1 MAARKAFTFVR
12 PSRVSM
18 MRVARTSDV
27 VATNDAGG
35 GGGTGVGAGS
45 TAATF
50 VACGGAGR
58 ERNGKCEHAVDI
70 TTPLI
75 TIAVALSLIIPI
87 KVHATGV

>member
-1 MAARKAFTFVR
+1 
-12 PSRVSM
+12 
-18 MRVARTSDV
+18 V

-50 VACGGAGR
+50 VAGGGGGG

-70 TTPLI
+70 TTPAI
-75 TIAVALSLIIPI
+75 TVTVALSLIIPT